1 MDQEREKVI
10 KSFRLFDDVFMKKC
24 FKNHKECIELVVRIV
39 LNNNN
44 LKFVEFKDQE
54 NINNENGKSSILD
67 FVIVDDTGKFYDVEI
82 ESAKSNSKGYQRR
95 ARFYSSLLDTH
106 YLSKGDDYENIPD
119 SYVIFFCERDVI
131 GDRKPLYEIRN
142 TVRQTGKDF
151 EDGRTM
157 IFVNG
162 EIEDDTP
169 LGKLVRDFKLT
180 NSKEMCYDVLKKAVE
195 VEMID
200 FLLTTGR
207 PENQILDDYLKKH
220 EDAAVAK
227 NNKKI
232 AKKAIEEGYSLESI
246 SRITDIP
253 IEELTKLKQQL

>member
-54 NINNENGKSSILD
+54 NISNEKGKSSILD
-67 FVIVDDTGKFYDVEI
+67 FVIVDDTGKYYDVEI
-82 ESAKSNSKGYQRR
+82 ESAKSNSRGYQRR

-106 YLSKGDDYENIPD
+106 YLSKGDEYYNIPD

-131 GDRKPLYEIRN
+131 GDGKPLYEIHN
-142 TVRQTGKDF
+142 IVKQTGKVF
-151 EDGRTM
+151 EDGRTL
-157 IFVNG
+157 IFING
-162 EIEDDTP
+162 EIEDETP
-169 LGKLVRDFKLT
+169 LGRLVRDFKLT
-180 NSKEMCYDVLKKAVE
+180 NSNEMCYDVLKKAVE
-195 VEMID
+195 VEMVD

-227 NNKKI
+227 NNKAI
-232 AKKAIEEGYSLESI
+232 AKSMYKDGFSLETI
-246 SRITDIP
+246 SKYTKIP
-253 IEELTKLKQQL
+253 VEELKKLKS